1 MCSSD
6 LNGIKN
12 QPGFSTF
19 LGYSLTK
26 WILKIQEII
35 KTNNCNSLL
44 DFGCGKAF
52 LYKNKFKIGDKEYT
66 NLSDFWN
73 LKNIYLY
80 DPGLEEYS
88 DYPKGKYDGIICTDV
103 VEHIPE
109 DDVLNFIDELFKLS
123 NKFIFVVIATMPASK
138 YFDDGKPIE
147 ESWIK
152 RKGSDEFSNL
162 INYQDEYAKFAKRYS
177 VGQQSN
183 FINVEMLNEGIKQIN
198 KWGVDNVYNYI
209 KAISTKYFDMLDK
222 SKVWFE
228 EDEYK
233 IGRAHV

>member
-1 MCSSD
+1 MDGFSKYYYD
-6 LNGIKN
+6 VIKKYKVFHENGIKN

-52 LYKNKFKIGDKEYT
+52 LYKNKFKIGDKEFT

-73 LKNIYLY
+73 LQNIYLY

-138 YFDDGKPIE
+138 FFDDGKNIHLSLKDQE
-147 ESWIK
+147 EWKKIFL
-152 RKGSDEFSNL
+152 EFKNKYPK
-162 INYQDEYAKFAKRYS
+162 INQYIYF
-177 VGQQSN
+177 
-183 FINVEMLNEGIKQIN
+183 NE
-198 KWGVDNVYNYI
+198 
-209 KAISTKYFDMLDK
+209 
-222 SKVWFE
+222 
-228 EDEYK
+228 
-233 IGRAHV
+233 

>member
-1 MCSSD
+1 MNGFSKYYYEVIKKYKVFHE
-6 LNGIKN
+6 NGIKN

-52 LYKNKFKIGDKEYT
+52 LYKNKFKIGDKEFT

-138 YFDDGKPIE
+138 YFDDGKNIHLALKDQE
-147 ESWIK
+147 EWKKIFL
-152 RKGSDEFSNL
+152 EFKKKYPN
-162 INYQDEYAKFAKRYS
+162 INQYIYF
-177 VGQQSN
+177 
-183 FINVEMLNEGIKQIN
+183 NE
-198 KWGVDNVYNYI
+198 
-209 KAISTKYFDMLDK
+209 
-222 SKVWFE
+222 
-228 EDEYK
+228 
-233 IGRAHV
+233 

>member
-1 MCSSD
+1 MDGFSKYYYD
-6 LNGIKN
+6 VIKKYKVFHENGIKN

-52 LYKNKFKIGDKEYT
+52 LYKNKFRIGDKEFR

-73 LKNIYLY
+73 LQNIYLY

-138 YFDDGKPIE
+138 YFDDGKNLHLSLKDQE
-147 ESWIK
+147 EWKKIFL
-152 RKGSDEFSNL
+152 EFKQRYPD
-162 INYQDEYAKFAKRYS
+162 INQYIYF
-177 VGQQSN
+177 
-183 FINVEMLNEGIKQIN
+183 NE
-198 KWGVDNVYNYI
+198 
-209 KAISTKYFDMLDK
+209 
-222 SKVWFE
+222 
-228 EDEYK
+228 
-233 IGRAHV
+233 

>member
-1 MCSSD
+1 MNGFSKYYYEVIKKYKVFHE
-6 LNGIKN
+6 NGIKN

-26 WILKIQEII
+26 WILKIQDLI

-52 LYKNKFKIGDKEYT
+52 LYKNKFKIGDKEFT

-138 YFDDGKPIE
+138 YFDDGKNIHLSLKDQE
-147 ESWIK
+147 EWKKIFL
-152 RKGSDEFSNL
+152 EFKKKYPN
-162 INYQDEYAKFAKRYS
+162 INQYIYF
-177 VGQQSN
+177 
-183 FINVEMLNEGIKQIN
+183 NE
-198 KWGVDNVYNYI
+198 
-209 KAISTKYFDMLDK
+209 
-222 SKVWFE
+222 
-228 EDEYK
+228 
-233 IGRAHV
+233 

>member
-1 MCSSD
+1 MNGFSKYYYEVIKKYKVFHE
-6 LNGIKN
+6 NGIKN

-52 LYKNKFKIGDKEYT
+52 LYKNKFKIGDKEFT
-66 NLSDFWN
+66 NLSELWN

-109 DDVLNFIDELFKLS
+109 EDVLNFIDELFKLS
-123 NKFIFVVIATMPASK
+123 KKFIFVVIATMPASK
-138 YFDDGKPIE
+138 YFDDGKNIHLALKDQE
-147 ESWIK
+147 EWKKIFL
-152 RKGSDEFSNL
+152 EFKKKYPN
-162 INYQDEYAKFAKRYS
+162 INQYIYF
-177 VGQQSN
+177 
-183 FINVEMLNEGIKQIN
+183 NE
-198 KWGVDNVYNYI
+198 
-209 KAISTKYFDMLDK
+209 
-222 SKVWFE
+222 
-228 EDEYK
+228 
-233 IGRAHV
+233 

>member
-1 MCSSD
+1 MNGFSKYYYEVIKKYKAFHE
-6 LNGIKN
+6 NGIKN

-52 LYKNKFKIGDKEYT
+52 LYKNKFKIGDKEFT

-138 YFDDGKPIE
+138 FFDDGKNIHLSLKDQE
-147 ESWIK
+147 EWKKIFL
-152 RKGSDEFSNL
+152 EFKKKYPN
-162 INYQDEYAKFAKRYS
+162 INQYIYF
-177 VGQQSN
+177 
-183 FINVEMLNEGIKQIN
+183 NE
-198 KWGVDNVYNYI
+198 
-209 KAISTKYFDMLDK
+209 
-222 SKVWFE
+222 
-228 EDEYK
+228 
-233 IGRAHV
+233 